1 MGCQMP
7 EKRNGSTLDI
17 RDPVYRRV
25 MDSHATAA
33 TLRICWMTLSAVVD
47 QVMSAIHG
55 RGWSRDRGPADCGIL
70 PEEDVGE
77 NENCAA

>member
-1 MGCQMP
+1 MVCLHYVWDTARKMDKSLGVGAMLIGSDRRLVGCQMP

-33 TLRICWMTLSAVVD
+33 TLRICWLD
-47 QVMSAIHG
+47 DIE
-55 RGWSRDRGPADCGIL
+55 CG
-70 PEEDVGE
+70 
-77 NENCAA
+77 C

>member
-1 MGCQMP
+1 
-7 EKRNGSTLDI
+7 
-17 RDPVYRRV
+17 
-25 MDSHATAA
+25 
-33 TLRICWMTLSAVVD
+33 MTLSAVVD